1 MDGLILVDKP
11 QNITSHD
18 AVLRVRRILS
28 TSKVGHFGTLDPM
41 ATGLL
46 LVAVGRAT
54 KLFPFFSRQD
64 KVYSGRIRLGFSTD
78 SYDATGHPTSAEAA
92 RLPETG
98 EVALAMAK
106 FKGTIEQV
114 PPAYSAK
121 KLSGRPLYKWARAN
135 VPVLLSP
142 VTVHVHSFDLRS
154 YVPPYVDFESRCSS
168 GTYIRSLAYE
178 LGRVLGCGAHLAALR
193 RHASGAH
200 RVPEARSLD
209 EIERLAGE
217 GNVAVF
223 LLPLE
228 VLLPHLPKAIL
239 GESDV
244 RGLQKGKPI
253 PAERIV
259 DILPPGPGHQLDAES
274 RGICRVFT
282 TGGKFIALARA
293 SAPDQPLVPFLLL

>member
-18 AVLRVRRILS
+18 AVLRIRRILG
-28 TSKVGHFGTLDPM
+28 TPKVGHFGTLDPM

-92 RLPETG
+92 CFPETG
-98 EVALAMAK
+98 ELVLSMAK
-106 FKGTIEQV
+106 FRGKIEQT

-121 KLSGRPLYKWARAN
+121 KLCGRPLYKWARAN
-135 VPVLLSP
+135 RPVSLSP
-142 VTVHVHSFDLRS
+142 VTVHIHSFELRS
-154 YVPPYVDFESRCSS
+154 YVPPYVDFECRCSS
-168 GTYIRSLAYE
+168 GTYIRSLAHE

-200 RVPEARSLD
+200 GVDEARSLD
-209 EIERLAGE
+209 EIERLASE
-217 GNVAVF
+217 SQTAAF
-223 LLPLE
+223 LLPPE

-239 GESDV
+239 GESSGH
-244 RGLQKGKPI
+244 GLQKGKPI
-253 PAERIV
+253 PAEQII
-259 DILPPGPGHQLDAES
+259 DIFLPPSGRQPEEES
-274 RGICRVFT
+274 KGLFRVFT
-282 TGGKFIALARA
+282 TGGKFIALAGA
-293 SAPDQPLVPFLLL
+293 SAPGQPLIPFIIL